1 MGPLFCYNLCGGDPM
16 ILALGIFAPE
26 VKPIIDQ
33 MHVIESGEILG
44 RSYSRGVIGNNEVVA
59 CSGFVGKVETAFVTQ
74 KLIDF
79 FQPRLALLL
88 SGAAALDKSLN
99 PGDLVIGTEFE
110 EYDTFFPLSQDK
122 MSIKAPDNL
131 VMRFL
136 KIYFKDGKFG
146 KIISGD
152 GVVYSAEERD
162 RIASSHRALALD
174 MDSAAF
180 AKMAHE
186 NNQSFVVIKTIL
198 DMADENTQ
206 RDFDRNFPIFCG
218 KPARLM
224 VELMKT
230 HYIDR

>member
-1 MGPLFCYNLCGGDPM
+1 M

-33 MHVIESGEILG
+33 MLIIESGEILG

-59 CSGFVGKVETAFVTQ
+59 CSGFVGKVETAFMTQ
-74 KLIDF
+74 KLIDHF
-79 FQPRLALLL
+79 RPRLVMLL
-88 SGAAALDKSLN
+88 SGAAALDQSLK

-110 EYDTFFPLSQDK
+110 EYDTFFPLSHGK
-122 MSIKAPDNL
+122 MVIKAPDNL

-136 KIYFKDGKFG
+136 KIYFKDWRFG
-146 KIISGD
+146 KIVSGD
-152 GVVYSAEERD
+152 GVVYSVEERD
-162 RIASSHRALALD
+162 KIASSHRALALD

-180 AKMAHE
+180 AKMANE
-186 NNQSFVVIKTIL
+186 NNQSYVVIKTIL

-206 RDFDRNFPIFCG
+206 SDFDRNFPLFCG

-224 VELMKT
+224 VEMMKT